1 MKYYKI
7 YFCYFDST
15 RFGQCVELA
24 KLAYKCVKVNINN
37 ETIYVVFI
45 QENQIDLLVLLYK
58 LSYPVNLKIS
68 ILYNREYYNKNRKLH
83 HKLKKFIESKKIV
96 IKKLIKEGYLK
107 PNDQSRIIRKPKEVV
122 QEYILIRILIKQK
135 KYNDAVQ
142 IYYKNLGNKK
152 YDMLQPELVYL
163 KRLGNINLIGRDILY
178 YKTKENRSRLIND
191 NLEEYCD
198 FIDKVLEEYQGNR
211 IKLPMEIIM
220 GNIPLYEKLLID
232 KSKIVQYDENKLVK
246 HYKLPKENDLVF
258 TREERPEGRLFDRY
272 FNLAKQCNVFFIT
285 EKKIHNVWIKES
297 PKKIKKNIFSKGY
310 KLLYIDYYEKK
321 NSVNNEIPST
331 HFIKT
336 NKEGI
341 FTEKELIQAKI
352 NFDYTL
358 KLNYTG
364 KLFSSY
370 KVKYFEVD
378 ILYWSFKDVY
388 HSKRRSAENRKYIGN
403 PFRKSINKILRNA
416 ENKLRE
422 KHGLPKI
429 GEGWI
434 SEMEMYNLIKKKFK
448 DAIHH
453 ASPDWLKPQHFDVY
467 VPSEGIAFEYQGRQH
482 FEPVDFFGG
491 KESFEN
497 MKQLDRRKKNKCKKN
512 KIFLIEW
519 FYDEEISESILH
531 EKLTKWYLTKNNYD
545 YKKKT

>member
-1 MKYYKI
+1 MKYCKI

-37 ETIYVVFI
+37 ETIYVVFV

-58 LSYPVNLKIS
+58 LSYPVNMKIS
-68 ILYNREYYNKNRKLH
+68 RLFNREYYNKNRKLH
-83 HKLKKFIESKKIV
+83 HKLKKFIESNKIV
-96 IKKLIKEGYLK
+96 TKKLTKKGYLK
-107 PNDQSRIIRKPKEVV
+107 SNDISRIIKKPKEVV
-122 QEYILIRILIKQK
+122 QEYIVIRNLIKQE

-142 IYYKNLGNKK
+142 IYYKKLGNKK

-163 KRLGNINLIGRDILY
+163 KRLGNIHLTGRDILY
-178 YKTKENRSRLIND
+178 YKTKESRSRLINN

-198 FIDKVLEEYQGNR
+198 LIDKVLEEYKENR

-220 GNIPLYEKLLID
+220 ENIPLYEKLFID
-232 KSKIVQYDENKLVK
+232 ESKIVQYDENKLVK
-246 HYKLPKENDLVF
+246 HYKLPEEKDLVF

-272 FNLAKQCNVFFIT
+272 FNLAKQCNVFNII
-285 EKKIHNVWIKES
+285 EKKIRNVWIKES
-297 PKKIKKNIFSKGY
+297 PKKIKKKIFSKGY
-310 KLLYIDYYEKK
+310 KLLYIDYYAKK

-331 HFIKT
+331 YFIKT
-336 NKEGI
+336 NKEGF
-341 FTEKELIQAKI
+341 FTEKEMIQAKI

-358 KLNYTG
+358 KLDYTG
-364 KLFSSY
+364 NIFSSD

-378 ILYWSFKDVY
+378 ILYWSIKDVY
-388 HSKRRSAENRKYIGN
+388 HSKRKSAANRIYIGN
-403 PFRKSINKILRNA
+403 PFRKLVNKILRNA
-416 ENKLRE
+416 ENMLRE
-422 KHGLPKI
+422 QHGLPKI

-434 SEMEMYNLIKKKFK
+434 SEMEMYNLIKNKFK

-453 ASPDWLKPQHFDVY
+453 ASPNWLKPQHFDVY
-467 VPSEGIAFEYQGRQH
+467 VPSEGIAFEYQGKQH

-497 MKQLDRRKKNKCKKN
+497 MKQLDIRKKKKCKKN
-512 KIFLIEW
+512 KILLIEW
-519 FYDEEISESILH
+519 FYDEEISELILH
-531 EKLTKWYLTKNNYD
+531 DKLKKWYLTKNIND
-545 YKKKT
+545 NKKEK